1 MGELNRN
8 ALLEKEV
15 LEVEKVKLD
24 KGAFTYVRQMTGRER
39 DRFDQSL
46 MQEVKDRSG
55 NKTYERNLS
64 DFRAKLAVNTLCD
77 KTGKNLLTQKDV
89 GTLSQNMSAA
99 RLEKIVTKSQDLNK
113 ITEEDKENLVK
124 NSEGDQVADSNSD
137 SV

>member
-77 KTGKNLLTQKDV
+77 KAGKNLLTQKDV